1 MALPSDGAQW
11 PPPAWAPFYRAMRVD
26 DAWYSGDRARLE
38 RIYGYAPEA
47 RERRKL
53 WGRRSTEHRM
63 RKRETRLHVPLA
75 GDIARTSADMLF
87 ADMPAIRVEDAP
99 TQARLEQLL
108 DEGSVQE
115 TLLGAA
121 EQAAAL
127 SGVFLRVTYDRDLA
141 ARPLLT
147 VMQPDAAAPE
157 FRFGMLRAVNF
168 WQELTGSTEHT
179 VWRHIERHEPGRV
192 VHALYEGGPDTI
204 GRRVPLAE
212 HPDTADLA
220 EQATLDDD
228 GETAIPTGITQLTAA
243 YVPNMLPNRLHRSS
257 PVGRSDYAAVHDL
270 FDGLDTTWTSWM
282 RDIRLARARLIVP
295 DGYLESQGPGQGA
308 SFDDDREVW
317 AGLRM
322 PPNEGAGITLAQFE
336 IRVEEHRATAQS
348 IVQQAV
354 QTAGYDAHSFGLEGS
369 DGQPVTATQV
379 DDRRARGLITRKKKA
394 GYWRRAVADMLHVLL
409 QVDAAQFTPGIA
421 PARPRVE
428 FGSGVA
434 ESEQQTATTLDLLA
448 RAGAVSTA
456 TKVKI
461 LHPDWDDTA
470 VKREVAAILAE
481 TGAGAPDPGDPGG
494 TYPLAA

>member
-1 MALPSDGAQW
+1 MALPNDGAQW
-11 PPPAWAPFYRAMRVD
+11 PPPQWAPFYREMRVD
-26 DAWYSGDRARLE
+26 DAWYSGDRARLA
-38 RIYGYAPEA
+38 RIYGHHPEA

-53 WGRRSTEHRM
+53 WGRRSIEHRM
-63 RKRETRLHVPLA
+63 RKREQRLHVPLA

-87 ADMPAIRVEDAP
+87 ADMPTILVDDTT

-108 DEGSVQE
+108 DEGMVQE

-127 SGVFLRVTYDRDLA
+127 SGVFLRVIVDRDLA
-141 ARPLLT
+141 PRPLLT
-147 VMQPDAAAPE
+147 VMQPDAAIPE

-168 WQELTGSTEHT
+168 WQELDGSTEHT

-192 VHALYEGGPDTI
+192 VHALYEGTADNI
-204 GRRVPLAE
+204 GRRVPLTE

-220 EQATLDDD
+220 EQVTLDGD
-228 GETAIPTGITQLTAA
+228 GETAIATGVDQLTAA

-270 FDGLDTTWTSWM
+270 FDALDETWTSWM

-295 DGYLESQGPGQGA
+295 DGYLRSEGPGNGA

-317 AGLRM
+317 HGLKM
-322 PPNEGAGITLAQFE
+322 PPNEGNGITLSQFE
-336 IRVEEHRATAQS
+336 IRVAEHQSTAES
-348 IVQQAV
+348 IVRQAV
-354 QTAGYDAHSFGLEGS
+354 QTAGYDAASFGLDGG
-369 DGQPVTATQV
+369 GQPVTATEV
-379 DDRRARGLITRKKKA
+379 DDRRARGLVTRKKKA
-394 GYWRRAVADMLHVLL
+394 GYWRRATADMLHVMLL
-409 QVDAAQFTPGIA
+409 MDAALFTPGLT
-421 PARPRVE
+421 PERPRVE

-434 ESEQQTATTLDLLA
+434 ESTQQTATTLDLLN

-461 LHPDWDDTA
+461 LHPEWKDEEVQA
-470 VKREVAAILAE
+470 EVAAILAE
-481 TGAGAPDPGDPGG
+481 TGAGAPDPGDPAG

>member
-1 MALPSDGAQW
+1 MALPSEGAAW

-38 RIYGYAPEA
+38 RIYGYAPET

-53 WGRRSTEHRM
+53 WGRRSTEHRT
-63 RKRETRLHVPLA
+63 RKRETRLHVPLP
-75 GDIARTSADMLF
+75 GDIARTSADLLF
-87 ADMPAIRVEDAP
+87 ADMPTIRVEDTA

-108 DEGSVQE
+108 DEGMVQE
-115 TLLGAA
+115 TVLGAA

-127 SGVFLRVTYDRDLA
+127 SGVYLRVIVDKELA

-147 VMQPDAAAPE
+147 VMQPDAAIPE

-168 WQELTGSTEHT
+168 WQELAGSTDHT

-192 VHALYEGGPDTI
+192 VHALYEGTPDNV

-220 EQATLDDD
+220 ELVEPGED
-228 GETAIPTGITQLTAA
+228 GEPAIPTGVDQLTAT

-257 PVGRSDYAAVHDL
+257 PVGRSDYQAVHDL
-270 FDGLDTTWTSWM
+270 FDSLDETWTSWM

-295 DGYLESQGPGQGA
+295 DGYLRSEGPGNGA

-317 AGLRM
+317 SGLKM
-322 PPNEGAGITLAQFE
+322 PPNEGSGITLAQFA
-336 IRVEEHRATAQS
+336 IRVDEHQRTAEAT
-348 IVQQAV
+348 VRQAV
-354 QTAGYDAHSFGLEGS
+354 QTAGYDAASFGLDGG
-369 DGQPVTATQV
+369 GQPITATEV
-379 DDRRARGLITRKKKA
+379 DDRRARGLVTRKKKA
-394 GYWRRAVADMLHVLL
+394 GYWRRALADMLHVLL
-409 QVDAAQFTPGIA
+409 LVDAAQFTSGLTPE
-421 PARPRVE
+421 RPRVE
-428 FGSGVA
+428 FGDGIA

-461 LHPDWDDTA
+461 LHPEWKDDE
-470 VKREVAAILAE
+470 VKAEVAAILAE
-481 TGAGAPDPGDPGG
+481 TGAEAPDPVGNFPM
-494 TYPLAA
+494 

>member
-1 MALPSDGAQW
+1 MHI
-11 PPPAWAPFYRAMRVD
+11 D

-38 RIYGYAPEA
+38 RVYGYAPEA

-53 WGRRSTEHRM
+53 WGRRSTEHRL

-87 ADMPAIRVEDAP
+87 ADMPTIRVDDSA
-99 TQARLEQLL
+99 TQERLEQLV
-108 DEGSVQE
+108 DEGMVQE

-127 SGVFLRVTYDRDLA
+127 SGVFLRVTWDRDLVP
-141 ARPLLT
+141 RPLLT
-147 VMQPDAAAPE
+147 VMQPDAAIPE
-157 FRFGMLRAVNF
+157 FRFGMLRAVMF
-168 WQELTGSTEHT
+168 WRELDGSTEHT

-204 GRRVPLAE
+204 GKRVPLAE

-220 EQATLDDD
+220 AETVLDDD
-228 GETAIPTGITQLTAA
+228 GESAIPTGITQLTAA

-257 PVGRSDYAAVHDL
+257 PVGRSDYAGVHDL
-270 FDGLDTTWTSWM
+270 FDSLDTTWTSWM

-322 PPNEGAGITLAQFE
+322 PPNEGAGITLAQFA
-336 IRVEEHRATAQS
+336 IRVEEHQRTAEAT
-348 IVQQAV
+348 VRQAV
-354 QTAGYDAHSFGLEGS
+354 QTAGYDAASFGLDG
-369 DGQPVTATQV
+369 DGQPVTATEV
-379 DDRRARGLITRKKKA
+379 DNRRARGLVTRKKKA

-409 QVDAAQFTPGIA
+409 LVDAVQFGSRITPE
-421 PARPRVE
+421 RPRVE
-428 FGSGVA
+428 FGPGVA
-434 ESEQQTATTLDLLA
+434 ESEQEKATTLDLLN

-461 LHPDWDDTA
+461 LHPEWDDTA
-470 VKREVAAILAE
+470 VKAEVAAILAE